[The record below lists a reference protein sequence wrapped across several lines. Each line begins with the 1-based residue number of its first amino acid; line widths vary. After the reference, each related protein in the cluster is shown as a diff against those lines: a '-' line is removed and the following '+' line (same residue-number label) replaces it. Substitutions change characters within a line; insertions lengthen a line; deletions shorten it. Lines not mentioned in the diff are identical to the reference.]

1 MVHDFNKKFVD
12 PDKVL
17 EVLGPEAQQINIDP
31 LDVLN
36 ANVRFQMKAS
46 AKIQA
51 RMMYL
56 QVLPQLLPL
65 FLNPSFIEMMATQQ
79 QMTPDLQ
86 EIMVLIADSM
96 NVSPSAL
103 FRKMSQEEMQQMQQ
117 RTEQAAQQSKM
128 AIQQQRLDA
137 QTQMKTASNETQLL
151 STVYGK
157 LLGQPEVV
165 HAITGTEPHEPAAPK
180 PKSK

>member
-1 MVHDFNKKFVD
+1 MVHDFNRKFVD

-17 EVLGPEAQQINIDP
+17 AVLGPEAQQINIDP

-65 FLNPSFIEMMATQQ
+65 FLNPSFIDMMAEQQ

-103 FRKMSQEEMQQMQQ
+103 FRKMSGRDAAQQQ
-117 RTEQAAQQSKM
+117 RTEQAPQQSKM

-137 QTQMKTASNETQLL
+137 QAQMKTAGNETQLL

-165 HAITGTEPHEPAAPK
+165 HAITGTEPHEPAADK
-180 PKSK
+180 AKH